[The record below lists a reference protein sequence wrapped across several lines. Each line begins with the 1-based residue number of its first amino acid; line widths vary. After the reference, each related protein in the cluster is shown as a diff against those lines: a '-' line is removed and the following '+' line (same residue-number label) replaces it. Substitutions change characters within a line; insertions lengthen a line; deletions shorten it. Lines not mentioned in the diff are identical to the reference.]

1 MGVAV
6 NSWSMQIGQRET
18 CNSLEER
25 AFVAENGPEA
35 AGFVDQIAGAVG
47 AVRAGGCVNLRKLV
61 KLI

>member
-25 AFVAENGPEA
+25 AFVAVNGPEA
-35 AGFVDQIAGAVG
+35 AGFVVRIAGAVG
-47 AVRAGGCVNLRKLV
+47 AFRAGGCLNLR
-61 KLI
+61 